1 MNKVIGSWKGAEFG
15 LVNSTWHQQVLGTQK
30 YWNYTMYRNTIYAR
44 LPKVLNVESTPWTG
58 TPYVVVCQKYWKYT
72 MYSVHHI
79 RSSVMLSGNT
89 SFCFFLTLSF
99 PTQAM
104 HFTPSLTSQMHKWF
118 WFNWEKSNRAY
129 KLRKPLCILRKNKL
143 GQYYFCGEKNKM
155 VCTRAEKSD
164 FWKSI

>member
-1 MNKVIGSWKGAEFG
+1 MRWIRLLDLEKERNSDWLIQLDTNKSLAHKRI
-15 LVNSTWHQQVLGTQK
+15 
-30 YWNYTMYRNTIYAR
+30 
-44 LPKVLNVESTPWTG
+44 ESTPRTG
-58 TPYVVVCQKYWKYT
+58 IPYMIVCQKYWKYT

-104 HFTPSLTSQMHKWF
+104 HFTPSLISQMHKWF
-118 WFNWEKSNRAY
+118 WFNWEKSNCAY